1 MQRVESRE
9 QLEAFELYYSLGL
22 DRSLQIVADKVGK
35 NVRTVSGWRSKYE
48 WDDRVAQRELEVARN
63 AGLNELHRETLAIR
77 TMYRKAINTLL
88 MQADKDIK
96 EGKLQIENVEDLERV
111 IKLDLL
117 LMGEPTE
124 RIEVIHK
131 TEESRGNIND

>member
-63 AGLNELHRETLAIR
+63 AGLNELHKETLAIR

-124 RIEVIHK
+124 RIAVIQK
-131 TEESRGNIND
+131 MEKSLL